1 MEHMKKLIYRFS
13 MLIAVITLI
22 SCLLSGI
29 SLYTSIV
36 RSAVVFLGMLF
47 IIIVSLK
54 ILRWGLLLTEPKPAE
69 QEEALQEAEGGS

>member
-1 MEHMKKLIYRFS
+1 MKKLIYRFS

-69 QEEALQEAEGGS
+69 QEEALQEAEGSS